1 MDKCDNS
8 ENERKDVSKVGVRF
22 GAKRV
27 TGKGLRCPGPA
38 RGWIDVEY
46 DDSPGP
52 LEALMERGWRKAPH
66 PL

>member
-1 MDKCDNS
+1 MDKCDNF
-8 ENERKDVSKVGVRF
+8 ENERKDVPKVGVRF

-27 TGKGLRCPGPA
+27 TGKEGAPA

-52 LEALMERGWRKAPH
+52 L
-66 PL
+66 